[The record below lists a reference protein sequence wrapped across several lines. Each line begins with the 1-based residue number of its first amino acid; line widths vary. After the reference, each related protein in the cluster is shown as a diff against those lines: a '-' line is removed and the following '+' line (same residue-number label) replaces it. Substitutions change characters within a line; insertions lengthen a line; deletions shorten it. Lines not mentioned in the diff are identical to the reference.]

1 MATPQRL
8 PIVNSDDGTWGDI
21 IRQYLKKEH
30 YDDGTDNPVN
40 GGHQNVTIRPGTTT
54 AAPLTFNATGAALL
68 STPADG
74 AVEYASGAFYI
85 TTGTTRKRIAIFDDT
100 NGAAGDI
107 YSRDSTGNLV
117 RFPIGN
123 NGQVLK
129 VAANALSWGAAADIV
144 FNINTQTT
152 SYTIG
157 KSDAVVFADATS
169 ANVTITLPSAPS
181 VAGYRFYVKRI
192 DASTTN
198 TVTVSRSGSD
208 TIDGMT
214 SLTLDTQ
221 YTAIAV
227 VSSGATWYIL

>member
-30 YDDGTDNPVN
+30 YDDGTDNAVN
-40 GGHQNVTIRPGTTT
+40 GGHQNITIRPGTTT

-68 STPADG
+68 SSPQDG
-74 AVEYASGAFYI
+74 AVEYTSGAFYI
-85 TTGTTRKRIAIFDDT
+85 TTGTTRKRVAIYDDSS
-100 NGAAGDI
+100 GASGDL
-107 YSRDSTGNLV
+107 YYRDGSGNFV
-117 RFPIGN
+117 RLPLGS

-129 VAANALSWGAAADIV
+129 IAANALTWGTAADIV
-144 FNINTQTT
+144 LNTTTQTT
-152 SYTIG
+152 NYTIG
-157 KSDAVVFADATS
+157 KSDVVVFADATS
-169 ANVTITLPSAPS
+169 ANVTISLPSAAS
-181 VAGYRFYVKRI
+181 VTGYRFYVKRI

-198 TVTVSRSGSD
+198 TVTVSRSGSN

-227 VSSGATWYIL
+227 VSNGSNWYIL